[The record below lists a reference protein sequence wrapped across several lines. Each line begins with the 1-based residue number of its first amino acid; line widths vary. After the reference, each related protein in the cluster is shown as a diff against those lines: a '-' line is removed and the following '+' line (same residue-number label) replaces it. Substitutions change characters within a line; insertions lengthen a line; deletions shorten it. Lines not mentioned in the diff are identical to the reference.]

1 MASFDEIQVPD
12 GQPPAGW
19 ESSDRLPP
27 GLKYALTAGL
37 GALISVLIPYAW
49 APDTCSNT
57 PLGRVC
63 ARDLQVWVPGD
74 PAPFSQHFRTDGV
87 APGAAEASGGL
98 AAAAKLNATEER
110 LLAETADLDDE
121 AGRSKGAGIHVAAPA
136 PANPDGGASPQGDA
150 RGAAETSQ
158 GPDAGP
164 TTPPAPTGDPVKRIV
179 IPPTE
184 YDGIQVAIE
193 DPNGAMRHFYGALAQ
208 TALGRPGAVTR
219 ISHWG
224 DSTIA
229 ADGLT
234 SVARQLLQ
242 RQLGDA
248 GHGYVLVEPGTD
260 WYVQKGVEYE
270 RKGWRSWKIIDAG
283 AKDSHYG
290 YGGVSALGYLGAWAR
305 YATAETGPVGR
316 SVSRFE
322 LYFARGR
329 RYGKL
334 SYSVDGAE
342 PTLLDTRAEALT
354 DAFQAIAVPDGPH
367 ELKIRSA
374 GDGPVRV
381 YGVTMERAGPG
392 VVYDCIGLVGARG
405 SRMLNMDPTHFKR
418 QVQHR
423 RPDLMVIAFG
433 GNELVDEGMSMTWY
447 RKRFVDV
454 VRLYRQAAPEASCV
468 VMSPIDHGE
477 KYRGRIRTKPDLLK
491 MLPVQRD
498 VALAEG
504 CAFFSIFDAMGGEG
518 SMGRWYRSK
527 PRLGWADLS
536 HVTRGGARVLGSL
549 WYKALMK
556 GFSDYIANL

>member
-12 GQPPAGW
+12 GTPPPDWETAGK
-19 ESSDRLPP
+19 LPP
-27 GLKYALTAGL
+27 GVRPALVAGL
-37 GALISVLIPYAW
+37 GALLVVALPYTW
-49 APDTCSNT
+49 SPDQCADT
-57 PLGRVC
+57 PMGRVC
-63 ARDLQVWVPGD
+63 ASDLQVWVSGD
-74 PAPFSQHFRTDGV
+74 PLPFSQHFRTDGV
-87 APGAAEASGGL
+87 APGTAEASGGV
-98 AAAAKLNATEER
+98 AATAKLSAAEEQ
-110 LLAETADLDDE
+110 LLAETADLDD
-121 AGRSKGAGIHVAAPA
+121 AQAPTKGHGIHVAPPSPPSEAPH
-136 PANPDGGASPQGDA
+136 ASGP
-150 RGAAETSQ
+150 S
-158 GPDAGP
+158 PDAAAQVVAPDVGP
-164 TTPPAPTGDPVKRIV
+164 TSPPRVTGDPAKRIV
-179 IPPTE
+179 VPPSE
-184 YDGIQVAIE
+184 YAGVKVTIE
-193 DPNGAMRHFYGALAQ
+193 DPTGAMRHFYASLAK

-234 SVARQLLQ
+234 SVTRQLLQ
-242 RQLGDA
+242 RELGDA
-248 GHGYVLVEPGTD
+248 GHGYILVEPGTD

-283 AKDSHYG
+283 AKDAHYG
-290 YGGVSALGYLGAWAR
+290 FGGVSALGYLGAWAR
-305 YATAETGPVGR
+305 YATAESGPVGR
-316 SVSRFE
+316 AVSRFE
-322 LYFARGR
+322 IYYARGK

-334 SYSVDGAE
+334 SYAVDGAE
-342 PTLLDTRAEALT
+342 PTVLDTRADSLT
-354 DAFQAIAVPDGPH
+354 DAFQIIDVPDGPH

-405 SRMLNMDPTHFKR
+405 SRMLNMDPAHFRR

-423 RPDLMVIAFG
+423 KPDLMIIAFG

-454 VRLYRQAAPEASCV
+454 VRLYRQAAPQASCV

-477 KYRGRIRTKPDLLK
+477 KHRGRIRTKPDLLK
-491 MLPVQRD
+491 MIPVQRE

-536 HVTRGGARVLGSL
+536 HATREGARVLGSL

-556 GFSDYIANL
+556 GFADYIESL